1 MPCGVTFRL
10 NPERASRTRNSKPM
24 AGCPQAIICA
34 NPEKNCF
41 FFFWWQLRQ
50 NKQQRIQEMHEAKA
64 N

>member
-24 AGCPQAIICA
+24 AGCPQAIICE

-41 FFFWWQLRQ
+41 FFFLVA
-50 NKQQRIQEMHEAKA
+50 AKA
-64 N
+64 EQTAKNPGDA

>member
-34 NPEKNCF
+34 NPEKKCF
-41 FFFWWQLRQ
+41 FFLVA
-50 NKQQRIQEMHEAKA
+50 AKA
-64 N
+64 EQTAKNPGDA